1 MTDYLGKTVVIRGV
15 KHICIAARENDL
27 LLLEMDGDRP
37 VQYVVA
43 HSVYRHEDGLCW
55 LNGDYFPLP
64 LYPDSLT
71 ALINTL
77 EAMR

>member
-1 MTDYLGKTVVIRGV
+1 MTDCLGKTVIIRGV

-27 LLLEMDGDRP
+27 LMLEMDDDRP

-43 HSVYRHEDGLCW
+43 HGAYTHEDVLCW

-71 ALINTL
+71 ALINSL

>member
-1 MTDYLGKTVVIRGV
+1 MTDYLGKTVIIHGV

-27 LLLEMDGDRP
+27 LMLEMDDDRP

-43 HSVYRHEDGLCW
+43 HGAYTHEDVLCW

-71 ALINTL
+71 ALINSL

>member
-1 MTDYLGKTVVIRGV
+1 MTDYLGKTVIIHGV

-27 LLLEMDGDRP
+27 LMLEMDDDRP

-43 HSVYRHEDGLCW
+43 HGAYTHEDVLCW

>member
-1 MTDYLGKTVVIRGV
+1 MTDYLGKTVIIHGV

-27 LLLEMDGDRP
+27 LMLEMDDDRP

-43 HSVYRHEDGLCW
+43 HGAYTHEDVLCW

-77 EAMR
+77 EAMS

>member
-1 MTDYLGKTVVIRGV
+1 MTDYLGKTVIIHGV

-27 LLLEMDGDRP
+27 LMLEMDDDRP

-43 HSVYRHEDGLCW
+43 HGAYTHEDVLCW
-55 LNGDYFPLP
+55 LSGDYFPLP

>member
-1 MTDYLGKTVVIRGV
+1 MTDYLGKTVIIHGV
-15 KHICIAARENDL
+15 KRICIAARENDL
-27 LLLEMDGDRP
+27 LMLEMDDDRP

-43 HSVYRHEDGLCW
+43 HGAYTHEDVLCW

>member
-1 MTDYLGKTVVIRGV
+1 MTDYLGMTAVIRGV

-37 VQYVVA
+37 IQYVVA
-43 HSVYRHEDGLCW
+43 HGAYTHEDGLCW

-71 ALINTL
+71 ALINAL